1 MAEASRNEK
10 YSGPYAAQKERYG
23 RLFSG
28 AKAKSRDFS
37 EAKGNPAAIS
47 DDLVRLK
54 ETVPGGWGW
63 SGTVARGDTLR
74 IVNRA
79 ATPGVSMLFY
89 NAADPTERFNAG
101 DTMKVQW
108 NARLGR
114 GRVLF
119 SDMGR
124 VLASITDDSC
134 GRNDVLT
141 GGSTSATNAEKYGDG
156 TLRNTRDNF
165 ILLAAKHGLTKRDI
179 PPCLTLF
186 APVGV
191 NADGAVQ
198 WEGPGAL
205 AGAYADLRAELDLLV
220 FVSNCPHPL
229 APGSYAPKDIDLIIW
244 KSPPPD
250 ADDFCRTAT
259 EEARRGFEN
268 NARYL
273 AGREGTA
280 S

>member
-1 MAEASRNEK
+1 MAEASRSEE
-10 YSGPYAAQKERYG
+10 YSGPYAAQKERYD

-37 EAKGNPAAIS
+37 EATGNPATIAGE
-47 DDLVRLK
+47 LVRLT
-54 ETVPGGWGW
+54 ETLPGGWGW

-74 IVNRA
+74 IVNRG
-79 ATPGVSMLFY
+79 ATPGVSVLLY

-114 GRVLF
+114 GRILL

-124 VLASITDDSC
+124 VLASITDDTY
-134 GRNDVLT
+134 GRNDALA
-141 GGSTSATNAEKYGDG
+141 GGSTAATNAEKYGD
-156 TLRNTRDNF
+156 TPLRSTRDNF

-191 NADGAVQ
+191 DDEGRLR
-198 WEGPGAL
+198 WEGGGAS
-205 AGAYADLRAELDLLV
+205 AGAHADLRAELDLLV

-229 APGSYAPKDIDLIIW
+229 SPGAYAPGDVDLIVW
-244 KSPPPD
+244 ASPPPA

-259 EEARRGFEN
+259 EEAKRGFEN

-273 AGREGTA
+273 ALQGRVA

>member
-1 MAEASRNEK
+1 MAEASRSEK
-10 YSGPYAAQKERYG
+10 YSGPYAAQKERYD

-28 AKAKSRDFS
+28 AKTKSRDFS
-37 EAKGNPAAIS
+37 EATGNPATIAG
-47 DDLVRLK
+47 DLVRLT

-63 SGTVARGDTLR
+63 SGTIARGDTLR
-74 IVNRA
+74 IVNRG
-79 ATPGVSMLFY
+79 ATPGVSILLY

-114 GRVLF
+114 GRVLL

-124 VLASITDDSC
+124 VLASITDDTY
-134 GRNDVLT
+134 GRNDALA
-141 GGSTSATNAEKYGDG
+141 GGSTAATNAEKYGAT

-165 ILLAAKHGLTKRDI
+165 ILLAAKHGLTSRDI

-191 NADGAVQ
+191 DGEGRLR
-198 WEGPGAL
+198 WEGGGAP

-229 APGSYAPKDIDLIIW
+229 SPGAYAPRDVDLIVW
-244 KSPPPD
+244 ASPPPA

-259 EEARRGFEN
+259 EEAKRGFEN

-273 AGREGTA
+273 GQQGRVA
-280 S
+280 

>member
-1 MAEASRNEK
+1 MAEASRSEK
-10 YSGPYAAQKERYG
+10 YSGPYAAQKERYD

-37 EAKGNPAAIS
+37 EATGNPATIAG
-47 DDLVRLK
+47 DLVRLT

-63 SGTVARGDTLR
+63 SGTIARGNTLR
-74 IVNRA
+74 IVNRS
-79 ATPGVSMLFY
+79 ATPGVSVLLY

-114 GRVLF
+114 GRVLL

-124 VLASITDDSC
+124 VLASITDDTY
-134 GRNDVLT
+134 GRNDALA
-141 GGSTSATNAEKYGDG
+141 GGSTAATNAERYGD
-156 TLRNTRDNF
+156 TPLRSTRDNF
-165 ILLAAKHGLTKRDI
+165 ILLAAKHGLTSRDI

-191 NADGAVQ
+191 DGEGRLK
-198 WEGPGAL
+198 WEGGGAP

-229 APGSYAPKDIDLIIW
+229 SPGAYAPADIELIVW
-244 KSPPPD
+244 ASPPPT
-250 ADDFCRTAT
+250 ADDFCMTAT
-259 EEARRGFEN
+259 EEAKRGFEN

-273 AGREGTA
+273 GQQGRVA
-280 S
+280 

>member
-1 MAEASRNEK
+1 MAEASRSED
-10 YSGPYAAQKERYG
+10 YSGPYAAQKERYD

-37 EAKGNPAAIS
+37 EATGNPATIAEE
-47 DDLVRLK
+47 LVRLT

-63 SGTVARGDTLR
+63 AGHVARGDTLR
-74 IVNRA
+74 VVNSS
-79 ATPGVSMLFY
+79 ATAGVSLLLY

-108 NARLGR
+108 NARLAR

-124 VLASITDDSC
+124 VLASITDDTF
-134 GRNDVLT
+134 GRNDALA
-141 GGSTSATNAEKYGDG
+141 GGSTAASNAGKYGDG
-156 TLRNTRDNF
+156 ARRNSRDNF
-165 ILLAAKHGLTKRDI
+165 ILLAAKHGLDKRDI

-191 NADGAVQ
+191 DAS
-198 WEGPGAL
+198 GAL
-205 AGAYADLRAELDLLV
+205 RWDGPAAPAGAHVDLRAELDLLV
-220 FVSNCPHPL
+220 LVSNCPHPL
-229 APGSYAPKDIDLIIW
+229 APGGDAPGDIDIRIW
-244 KSPPPD
+244 RSTPPAP
-250 ADDFCRTAT
+250 DDFCRTAT

-268 NARYL
+268 NACYL
-273 AGREGTA
+273 AEREGAA